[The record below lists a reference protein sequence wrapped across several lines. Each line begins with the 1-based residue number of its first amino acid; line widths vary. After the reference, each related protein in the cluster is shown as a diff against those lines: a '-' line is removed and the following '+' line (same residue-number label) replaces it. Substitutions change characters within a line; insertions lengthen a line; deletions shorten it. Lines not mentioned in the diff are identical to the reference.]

1 MPNRSRAPRH
11 AAVLVSAAVSVG
23 AAAILVAGCTA
34 DAEAPT
40 PVSSAAPTATTASD
54 STSTSSV
61 PAPAP
66 AAEATTPLL
75 VPPSVIASASEPPPY
90 EPPPDEP
97 PYDPPPYDPTTR
109 PQDVTYDPP
118 PVASFDPPEPV
129 MPPPNPIDSRGFPLG
144 TTCGP
149 VSCTS
154 PDGLIFV
161 NPEAVP
167 NLSDRGFDLC
177 DHTYCP
183 PPGLQIV
190 PDQLPSTGSS
200 GGTPTSPR

>member
-23 AAAILVAGCTA
+23 AAAMLVAGCTA

-90 EPPPDEP
+90 EPPPYEP
-97 PYDPPPYDPTTR
+97 PSYDPPTR

>member
-11 AAVLVSAAVSVG
+11 AAALVSAAVSVG
-23 AAAILVAGCTA
+23 AAALLLAGCTA

-40 PVSSAAPTATTASD
+40 PVSSAAPTTTAAAD

-61 PAPAP
+61 PPPAP

-90 EPPPDEP
+90 EPPSYE
-97 PYDPPPYDPTTR
+97 PPPYDPATQ

-129 MPPPNPIDSRGFPLG
+129 TPPPNPIDSRGFPLG